1 MLAPDGATARHGDN
15 YFGNTIRRNIWKH
28 LTAEVISAEIKTK
41 QKGPIIMFSFFTTQ
55 FYSEQQEQYREY
67 CETDTLSYLHR
78 IEMECDKRID

>member
-1 MLAPDGATARHGDN
+1 
-15 YFGNTIRRNIWKH
+15 
-28 LTAEVISAEIKTK
+28 
-41 QKGPIIMFSFFTTQ
+41 MFIFFTTQ